1 VELDMAPVTVSI
13 IIPVYNGGD
22 KFRQCLSSV
31 AACSPPPKEV
41 IVVSDGDTD
50 GSWRVAEEYGAQVLR
65 MPVSRGPARARNLGA
80 AEAKGDILFFV
91 DADVTVSQDAIS
103 QVAEAFQSSP
113 EVAAIFGSYDDSP
126 FETNFLSQY
135 KNLFHHYVHQN
146 AKEEASTFWAACG
159 AIRREVFSAMGG
171 FDEAFRRPSIE
182 DIELGY
188 RLRRAGHRIRV
199 VKRLKV
205 KHLKH
210 WGIVSLLR
218 ADFFY
223 RALPWTDLIL
233 GEGKFIDDLNVT
245 ISNRVSVIFTYV
257 FCVALLGS
265 WWMPWL
271 FPVALVM
278 VMGLILIHRDFYRF
292 FRDERDW
299 VFAAKTIPWHWFYFF
314 YSGLAFSIGYAK
326 LQLERLKS

>member
-1 VELDMAPVTVSI
+1 M
-13 IIPVYNGGD
+13 
-22 KFRQCLSSV
+22 SSV
-31 AACSPPPKEV
+31 AACIPPPKEV
-41 IVVSDGDTD
+41 IVVADGDTD
-50 GSWRVAEEYGAQVLR
+50 GSWRVAEEYGARVLR
-65 MPVSRGPARARNLGA
+65 IPTSGGPARARNLGA

-91 DADVTVSQDAIS
+91 DADVTVPQDAIS
-103 QVAEAFQSSP
+103 QVAGAFQDDPGLS
-113 EVAAIFGSYDDSP
+113 AIFGSYDDAP

-135 KNLFHHYVHQN
+135 KNLFHYYMHQN

-171 FDEAFRRPSIE
+171 FDKTYRHPSIE

-188 RLRRAGHRIRV
+188 RLRRAAHRIRLL
-199 VKRLKV
+199 KRLRV
-205 KHLKH
+205 KHLKR

-233 GEGKFIDDLNVT
+233 REGKFLDDLNVS
-245 ISNRVSVIFTYV
+245 ISNRVSVIFTCV
-257 FCVALLGS
+257 FCLALLGS

-271 FPVALVM
+271 FPVALLM
-278 VMGLILIHRDFYRF
+278 MMGLLLIHRDFYRF
-292 FRDERDW
+292 FKDKHDW
-299 VFAAKTIPWHWFYFF
+299 TFAAKAIPWHWFYFV

-326 LQLERLKS
+326 LHFQRLKS